1 MGLRTKFNLAILAA
15 FLIGFAGAGF
25 FLQRLFVDNARQQ
38 VLEDARI
45 MMTAANAVRH
55 FTNVYI
61 QPLAQPLNNG
71 SDKFVSASVPSFAAQ
86 TTFKD
91 VQAQFPDFTYRE
103 PALNPTNL
111 ADRATDWEADYINVF
126 RNRPEVKELSGERET
141 PTGTVLTLV
150 RPIAINSPDCLICH
164 STPAA
169 APKALLTSFG
179 SNNGFGWNL
188 HEVVGAQV
196 VSVPMSL
203 PLRQAQ
209 TTFLTFMAILLA
221 VFALI
226 VVILNVLLHFTVIRP
241 VVTLS
246 RIANSVSL
254 GEPGVEDYERKG
266 SDEIA
271 VLSASFNRMRR
282 SLDSA
287 MSMLER

>member
-1 MGLRTKFNLAILAA
+1 M
-15 FLIGFAGAGF
+15 
-25 FLQRLFVDNARQQ
+25 
-38 VLEDARI
+38 
-45 MMTAANAVRH
+45 
-55 FTNVYI
+55 
-61 QPLAQPLNNG
+61 
-71 SDKFVSASVPSFAAQ
+71 
-86 TTFKD
+86 
-91 VQAQFPDFTYRE
+91 QFPDFTYRE

-111 ADRATDWEADYINVF
+111 ADRATDWEADYINEF

-150 RPIAINSPDCLICH
+150 RPIAINSPDCLTCH

-169 APKALLTSFG
+169 APKALLASFG

-196 VSVPMSL
+196 VSVPMSV

-221 VFALI
+221 VFVLI

-271 VLSASFNRMRR
+271 VLSASFNRVHAAQ
-282 SLDSA
+282 LWTA
-287 MSMLER
+287 P